1 MDLKA
6 RMDLAPLHA
15 KLKIQGGHFLDE
27 IIEQSMS
34 LKYIT
39 AQDKVLELGGNIGR
53 NSMIIASILEDP
65 RNLVVLESDPNSAAM
80 LKNNGEI
87 NSLPFHVVSAA
98 LSAQPL
104 IQQGWVS
111 KPGTAEPGWWPV
123 STVTWETLKTLF
135 SIDFTV
141 LVADCE
147 GALYPILQSYPQ
159 ILDGIRL
166 VLLENDFQT
175 KEEAIWVHEFLL
187 IQGFKEVY
195 STTCPAA
202 WGHCKDFFWQAW
214 SR

>member
-1 MDLKA
+1 MDKA
-6 RMDLAPLHA
+6 VMDLAPLHA
-15 KLKIQGGHFLDE
+15 KLKIQGGHFNDE
-27 IIEQSMS
+27 LIEQSMS

-39 AQDKVLELGGNIGR
+39 ASDKVLELGGNIGR

-65 RNLVVLESDPNSAAM
+65 RNLVVLESDPNSANI
-80 LKNNGEI
+80 LKSNAQLNN
-87 NSLPFHVVSAA
+87 LPFHVVSAA

-111 KPGTAEPGWWPV
+111 KPGTSEPGWYPV
-123 STVTWETLKTLF
+123 ATMPWETLKSLF
-135 SIDFTV
+135 PLDFTV

-147 GALYPILQSYPQ
+147 GALHPILHSYPQ
-159 ILDGIRL
+159 VLDGIRL

-175 KEEAIWVHEFLL
+175 KEEAIWVHDLL
-187 IQGFKEVY
+187 RAQGFREVY
-195 STTCPAA
+195 STTCPIA